1 MAAAG
6 GGGQRAIRSRRG
18 EREQV
23 VLSAASKET
32 DVISITSGGGTEVAS
47 FRQPPSQCGGVPE
60 GCCLGSPY
68 QVITVLVVDDERVAR
83 RIATRILTEEGFR
96 VLEADGAAEAV
107 EVLGQ
112 ARGRVDLVMLDVV
125 MPGTDGV
132 ELTETILAE
141 WPDQRLLY
149 MSAYPAEILVKH
161 GLKDLDV
168 PFLRQALYPRRAAEE
183 SEISVAPACGPAG
196 GHQSSGR
203 TAEDPSHEG

>member
-1 MAAAG
+1 M
-6 GGGQRAIRSRRG
+6 
-18 EREQV
+18 
-23 VLSAASKET
+23 
-32 DVISITSGGGTEVAS
+32 
-47 FRQPPSQCGGVPE
+47 
-60 GCCLGSPY
+60 
-68 QVITVLVVDDERVAR
+68 LVVDDERVAR

-132 ELTETILAE
+132 ELTDTILAE

-149 MSAYPAEILVKH
+149 MSAYPAEILVRH

-168 PFLRQALYPRRAAEE
+168 PFLAKPFTRVELLKKVKSALRR
-183 SEISVAPACGPAG
+183 PAG
-196 GHQSSGR
+196 QPGAATSQVVERRKTPRIG
-203 TAEDPSHEG
+203 GK